1 MLLQSAGDGEG
12 HITEGTTEPVH
23 AGLAMGLHVPRQL
36 AALGARVRAK
46 LTLVRLLAGVAP
58 LVHRQVA
65 AVLENF
71 SAKLATVIPT
81 VAQQLFSGLQCANVL
96 MNNFIERNTT
106 TKCQS

>member
-1 MLLQSAGDGEG
+1 MLLKSAGDGEG

-23 AGLAMGLHVPRQL
+23 ARLAMGLHVPGQL

-65 AVLENF
+65 AGLENF
-71 SAKLATVIPT
+71 YTPLEALETLEALLLDDQVS
-81 VAQQLFSGLQCANVL
+81 
-96 MNNFIERNTT
+96 
-106 TKCQS
+106 KCIAHHYGD

>member
-36 AALGARVRAK
+36 AALCARVRAK

-71 SAKLATVIPT
+71 STKLATVIPT
-81 VAQQLFSGLQCANVL
+81 VAQQLFSGLQ
-96 MNNFIERNTT
+96 MQM
-106 TKCQS
+106 CQ